1 MSKELSVVV
10 ISIIPFLENGQIDEA
25 GYRQHLRRLVKA
37 GCAVYVAGSSSSEA
51 FTLTAEDLDRVLQ
64 ISREELDG
72 KTTYRAMGFEPR
84 QASELITFMKH
95 VEKARIDTAQIF
107 SLDIGHGTRPSEAE
121 MELYY
126 RTIIDSTPL
135 KIHLSC
141 HPRSIGF
148 ALPIPMIKRLCDR
161 YPQITGIAYG
171 GLDMSYLAELIA
183 HLGDR
188 LQIHNAGPAIAV
200 NTLALG
206 GNGFMGTEGNVAP
219 ELVRSVIDAW
229 AAKDY
234 NQLRLSYG
242 KLMRLADIL
251 QRGGGKAVRSV
262 KPILNAMNLAGGH
275 LRPPRL
281 PISEEDVQKRLVD
294 ILELDIPEFRFLR
307 GS

>member
-1 MSKELSVVV
+1 MTKELSVVV
-10 ISIIPFLENGQIDEA
+10 ISIIPFDEQGRVDEA
-25 GYRQHLRRLVKA
+25 AYRQHLRRLVKA
-37 GCAVYVAGSSSSEA
+37 GCSVYVAGSSSSEA
-51 FTLTAEDLDRVLQ
+51 FTLTPDDLDLVLK
-64 ISREELDG
+64 ISREELEG

-84 QASELITFMKH
+84 QASELVTFMKH
-95 VEKARIDTAQIF
+95 VEKARIETAQIF

-126 RTIIDSTPL
+126 RTIIDRTPL

-148 ALPIPMIKRLCDR
+148 ALPIPMIERLCDR

-171 GLDMSYLAELIA
+171 GLDMSYLADLITR
-183 HLGDR
+183 LGDR
-188 LQIHNAGPAIAV
+188 LQIHNAGPAVAV

-234 NQLRLSYG
+234 DALRLSYG
-242 KLMRLADIL
+242 KLMLLAEIL
-251 QRGGGKAVRSV
+251 QRSGGKAVRSV
-262 KPILNAMNLAGGH
+262 KPILNAMGLAGGH

-281 PISEEDVQKRLVD
+281 PIGDEDVKKRLAE
-294 ILELDIPEFRFLR
+294 IRALDIPEFKHLERC
-307 GS
+307 

>member
-1 MSKELSVVV
+1 MTKELSVVV
-10 ISIIPFLENGQIDEA
+10 ISIIPFDAQGQVDEA
-25 GYRQHLRRLVKA
+25 AYRRHLRRLVKA
-37 GCAVYVAGSSSSEA
+37 RCSVYVAGSSSSEA
-51 FTLTAEDLDRVLQ
+51 FTLTPEDLDLVLQ

-84 QASELITFMKH
+84 QASELVTFMKH
-95 VEKARIDTAQIF
+95 VERARIGTAQIF

-126 RTIIDSTPL
+126 RTIIDQTPL

-148 ALPIPMIKRLCDR
+148 ALPIPMIERLCDR
-161 YPQITGIAYG
+161 YAQITGIAYG

-183 HLGDR
+183 RLGDR
-188 LQIHNAGPAIAV
+188 LEIHNAGPAIAV

-229 AAKDY
+229 QAKDY
-234 NQLRLSYG
+234 EGLRLSYG
-242 KLMRLADIL
+242 KLMRLAEIL
-251 QRGGGKAVRSV
+251 QRNGGKAVRSV
-262 KPILNAMNLAGGH
+262 KPILNAMDLDGGH

-281 PISEEDVQKRLVD
+281 PISDEDVQKRLTE
-294 ILELDIPEFRFLR
+294 IHALEIPGLR
-307 GS
+307 VPVAA